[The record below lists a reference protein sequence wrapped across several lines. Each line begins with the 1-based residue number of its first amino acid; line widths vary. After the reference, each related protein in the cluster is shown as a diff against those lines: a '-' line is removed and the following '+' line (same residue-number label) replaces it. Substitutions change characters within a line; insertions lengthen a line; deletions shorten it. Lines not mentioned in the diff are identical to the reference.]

1 VTVADASAARGRRLR
16 VTPRAAILAVIVVA
30 LLMSMVVPFRAYLT
44 QRSRLAELER
54 QTQLL
59 ERQNAQFQSKVERL
73 HDPAYLEQIARECLG
88 MVRPGEIPF
97 VVVPD
102 GGGAAPSSC

>member
-1 VTVADASAARGRRLR
+1 MTVAGTSAARRPRLR
-16 VTPRAAILAVIVVA
+16 ITPRAAILAVIVVA
-30 LLMSMVVPFRAYLT
+30 LLISMVVPFRAYLA

-54 QTQLL
+54 QTQQL
-59 ERQNAQFQSKVERL
+59 EQQNARLQRRVEQL

-97 VVVPD
+97 VVVPK
-102 GGGAAPSSC
+102 GGAAAPAPC

>member
-1 VTVADASAARGRRLR
+1 MTAAGASAARSGRLR

-30 LLMSMVVPFRAYLT
+30 LLISMVVPFRAYLT
-44 QRSRLAELER
+44 QRSRLADLER

-59 ERQNAQFQSKVERL
+59 EQQNAQLQRKVERL

-97 VVVPD
+97 VVVPK
-102 GGGAAPSSC
+102 GRAAPPSSC